1 MFKRKLIASMLVGV
15 TLITSLAACSG
26 GGKTPTNNNEP
37 STIISENTS
46 NNTDDNTDT
55 NTDFSYP
62 MKSTKTLSYWADL
75 NTSVSA
81 NYMNLGD
88 TPFGKA
94 WMEQTGVNIEFLHPP
109 TGQSNEQFSLL
120 LADGDLPDMMEYPWM
135 TYPGGPEKAIND
147 GVIIS
152 LNDVFEKYCPN
163 IMAYLEANPEIDKM
177 IKTDEGN
184 YYLFPFIR
192 GDEILTN
199 TTGLMIRKDWLDDL
213 GLSVPTTID
222 EWHTAL
228 TKFKEEKGVTAP
240 FSFEYTMGA
249 LKDQNPFIYA
259 YNTAAGFYRD
269 SSGNIEYGPVQVGYK
284 EYLTTFAQWYKE
296 GLIDQDLATLA
307 LDQVSAK
314 MSNGSAGAS
323 IGWAGSR
330 MGVWINAAK
339 ATDPNYNLVA
349 APYPTIN
356 KGDFP
361 EFGQKENRYANQG
374 GVAITTSCEDIE
386 TAARLLDY
394 AYSDAGHMLFNFG
407 VEGESYEMIDGYPA
421 YTEAVLNNPDGWP
434 VAQSLAAYIRGNYN
448 GPFVQDKRY
457 LEQYYTIDS
466 QKETNKIWS
475 ATNAVAH
482 IIPPITPTSDESKEF
497 STIMN
502 EINTYRDEMTLKFIF
517 GTESLDNFD
526 KYVSVIEGMGLE
538 RALEIQNAALGR
550 YNNR

>member
-15 TLITSLAACSG
+15 TLISSLAACSG
-26 GGKTPTNNNEP
+26 GGKTPTNTNEP
-37 STIISENTS
+37 TTVVS
-46 NNTDDNTDT
+46 NPGDNT
-55 NTDFSYP
+55 NESSEFSYP
-62 MKSTKTLSYWADL
+62 MNSTKTLSYWTGL
-75 NTSVSA
+75 NANVSA
-81 NYMNLGD
+81 NYTNLGE

-94 WMEQTGVNIEFLHPP
+94 WMGQTGVNIEFLHPP
-109 TGQSNEQFSLL
+109 TGQDNEQFSLL

-147 GVIIS
+147 GVIVS

-163 IMAYLEANPEIDKM
+163 LMAYLEANPDIDKM

-184 YYLFPFIR
+184 YYTFPFIR

-199 TTGLMIRKDWLDDL
+199 TIGLMIRQDWLDDL
-213 GLSVPTTID
+213 GLPVPTTID

-228 TKFKEEKGVTAP
+228 TKFKEEKGATAP
-240 FSFEYTMGA
+240 FSFEFTMGA

-259 YNTAAGFYRD
+259 YNTSVGFYRD
-269 SSGNIEYGPVQVGYK
+269 DAGTIQYGPVQAGYK

-314 MSNGSAGAS
+314 MTNGSTGAS

-407 VEGESYEMIDGYPA
+407 VEGESYDMIDGYPT
-421 YTEAVLNNPDGWP
+421 YKDTVLNNPDGWP
-434 VAQSLAAYIRGNYN
+434 VAQSLSAYIRGNYN
-448 GPFVQDKRY
+448 GPFIQDKRY

-517 GTESLDNFD
+517 GTESIDNFD
-526 KYVSVIEGMGLE
+526 KYVSVIEGMGLK
-538 RALEIQNAALGR
+538 RALEIQNAALAR
-550 YNNR
+550 FNNR

>member
-1 MFKRKLIASMLVGV
+1 MIKRKLIASLLVGV
-15 TLITSLAACSG
+15 TIISSLAACSG
-26 GGKTPTNNNEP
+26 GGKTPKDNNES
-37 STIISENTS
+37 STVVS
-46 NNTDDNTDT
+46 NPVDNT
-55 NTDFSYP
+55 NESSEFRYP
-62 MKSTKTLSYWADL
+62 MNSTKTLSYWTGL
-75 NTSVSA
+75 NANVSA
-81 NYMNLGD
+81 NYTNLGE

-94 WMEQTGVNIEFLHPP
+94 WMEQTGADIEFLHPP
-109 TGQSNEQFSLL
+109 TGQDNEQFSLL

-147 GVIIS
+147 GVIVS

-163 IMAYLEANPEIDKM
+163 LMAYLEANPEIDKM

-184 YYLFPFIR
+184 YYTFPFIR

-199 TTGLMIRKDWLDDL
+199 TIGLMIRQDWLDDL
-213 GLSVPTTID
+213 GVSVPTTID

-228 TKFKEEKGVTAP
+228 TKFKEEKGATAP

-259 YNTAAGFYRD
+259 YNTSVGFYRD
-269 SSGNIEYGPVQVGYK
+269 DAGTIQYGPVQAGYK

-314 MSNGSAGAS
+314 MTNGSTGAS
-323 IGWAGSR
+323 MGWAGSR

-394 AYSDAGHMLFNFG
+394 AYGDAGHMLFNFG
-407 VEGESYEMIDGYPA
+407 VEGESYEVIDGYPT
-421 YTEAVLNNPDGWP
+421 YKDTVLNNPDGWP
-434 VAQSLAAYIRGNYN
+434 VAQSLSAYIRGNYN

-526 KYVSVIEGMGLE
+526 KYVSVIEGMGLK
-538 RALEIQNAALGR
+538 RALEIQNAALTR
-550 YNNR
+550 FNNR

>member
-15 TLITSLAACSG
+15 TLMSSLAACSG

-37 STIISENTS
+37 SVIVSENTG
-46 NNTDDNTDT
+46 DNTDAST
-55 NTDFSYP
+55 EFSYP
-62 MKSTKTLSYWADL
+62 MDLKNTLSYWTGL
-75 NTSVSA
+75 NANVSA
-81 NYMNLGD
+81 NYTNLGE

-109 TGQSNEQFSLL
+109 TGQDNEQFSLL

-147 GVIIS
+147 GVIVS

-163 IMAYLEANPEIDKM
+163 LIAYLQANPDIDKM

-184 YYLFPFIR
+184 YYAFPFIR

-199 TTGLMIRKDWLDDL
+199 TIGLMIRQDWLDDL
-213 GLSVPTTID
+213 GIPVPTTID

-228 TKFKEEKGVTAP
+228 TRFKEEKGATAP
-240 FSFEYTMGA
+240 FSFEFTMGA
-249 LKDQNPFIYA
+249 LKEQNPFIYA
-259 YNTAAGFYRD
+259 YNTSIGFYRD
-269 SSGNIEYGPVQVGYK
+269 DAGTIQYGPVQAGYK

-296 GLIDQDLATLA
+296 GLIDRDLATLA

-314 MSNGSAGAS
+314 MTNGSTGAS

-361 EFGQKENRYANQG
+361 EFGQKENRYSNQG
-374 GVAITTSCEDIE
+374 GVAITTSCENIE

-407 VEGESYEMIDGYPA
+407 VEGESYEMIDGYPT
-421 YTEAVLNNPDGWP
+421 YTDAVLNNPDGWP
-434 VAQSLAAYIRGNYN
+434 VAQSLSAYIRGNYN
-448 GPFVQDKRY
+448 GPFIQDKRY

-482 IIPPITPTSDESKEF
+482 IIPPITPTSDESKEY

-526 KYVSVIEGMGLE
+526 KYVSIIEDMGLN
-538 RALEIQNAALGR
+538 RALEIQNAALVR
-550 YNNR
+550 YNAR